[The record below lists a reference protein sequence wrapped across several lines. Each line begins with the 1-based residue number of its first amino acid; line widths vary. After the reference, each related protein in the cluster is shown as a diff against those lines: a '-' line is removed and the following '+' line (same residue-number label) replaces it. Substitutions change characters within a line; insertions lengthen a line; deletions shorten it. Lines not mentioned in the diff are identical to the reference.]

1 MRRITLAAVAIILLG
16 AAAAWFLFAD
26 PASDTPPE
34 KYRFAVV
41 DRGRILQNVA
51 TTGTLNPV
59 VLVNVGTQISGRI
72 RRVLVDFNQPVRAG
86 ELLAELDSSLIE
98 AQIAQLEA
106 NFQEMRTQ
114 LSVARR
120 KLERSEGLAAR
131 GFISAA
137 QVEDERQAVELAQA
151 RVRAIEAQVARE
163 RTNLAYTAIRSP
175 IDGVV
180 IARSV
185 DVGQTVAASFQ
196 TPTLFLIARDL
207 RDMQID
213 TNVAEADVAQLRLGM
228 QARFRV
234 DALGERSFEA
244 TVRQIRLNPK
254 IEQNV
259 VTYNVVL
266 ATRNEDG
273 LLLPGMTATVQVEIA
288 RRDAA
293 LRLPN
298 LALRFRP
305 SNANDVAPAGAAGA
319 AGASTP
325 ALGAPAAGPST
336 ATPSSGAPADRAA
349 QATPQPRSR
358 IAEVL
363 VAHDT
368 PGGPPLRR
376 QRVTL
381 GISDGTFT
389 EVIAGSGIAEGD
401 RIAIGEFVQASNASA
416 RGGLRFRLF

>member
-298 LALRFRP
+298 LSLRFRP
-305 SNANDVAPAGAAGA
+305 SDANDMAPPGAAMPSSGAPAGAAGA
-319 AGASTP
+319 ATP
-325 ALGAPAAGPST
+325 A
-336 ATPSSGAPADRAA
+336 SGALADRAA
-349 QATPQPRSR
+349 QPTPQARTR

>member
-1 MRRITLAAVAIILLG
+1 
-16 AAAAWFLFAD
+16 LFAD

-305 SNANDVAPAGAAGA
+305 SDANDVAPPGAAMPSSGAPAGAAGA
-319 AGASTP
+319 ATP
-325 ALGAPAAGPST
+325 A
-336 ATPSSGAPADRAA
+336 SGALADRAA
-349 QATPQPRSR
+349 QPTPQARTR

>member
-1 MRRITLAAVAIILLG
+1 MRRITLAAIGITLLG
-16 AAAAWFLFAD
+16 AAAAWFLLAD
-26 PASDTPPE
+26 PASDAPPE
-34 KYRFAVV
+34 KYRFAAV
-41 DRGRILQNVA
+41 DRGHILQNVA

-213 TNVAEADVAQLRLGM
+213 TNVAEADVALLNVGM

-244 TVRQIRLNPK
+244 SVRQIRLNPK

-273 LLLPGMTATVQVEIA
+273 LLLPGMTANVQVEIA

-293 LRLPN
+293 LRVPN

-305 SNANDVAPAGAAGA
+305 SEANDVAPTAATGA
-319 AGASTP
+319 
-325 ALGAPAAGPST
+325 T
-336 ATPSSGAPADRAA
+336 AQSSGAPADRAA
-349 QATPQPRSR
+349 RTPPQARTR

-363 VAHDT
+363 VAQDT
-368 PGGPPLRR
+368 PGGQPLRR

-381 GISDGTFT
+381 GITDGTFT
-389 EVIAGSGIAEGD
+389 EVVAGSGVAEGD

>member
-1 MRRITLAAVAIILLG
+1 MDDNPAPWPSLANLSSHLMRRITVAAIALLIMAIG
-16 AAAAWFLFAD
+16 WFLLAD
-26 PASDTPPE
+26 PAPEVPTE
-34 KYRFAVV
+34 KYRFATV

-72 RRVLVDFNQPVRAG
+72 RRVLVDFNQAVRAG

-106 NFQEMRTQ
+106 NLQEMLTQ

-213 TNVAEADVAQLRLGM
+213 TNVAEADVAQLTLGM
-228 QARFRV
+228 RARFRV

-244 TVRQIRLNPK
+244 SVRQIRLNPK

-273 LLLPGMTATVQVEIA
+273 LLLPGMTANVQVEIA

-293 LRLPN
+293 LRVPN

-305 SNANDVAPAGAAGA
+305 QAAIDVASMDMP
-319 AGASTP
+319 GASTP
-325 ALGAPAAGPST
+325 RLPD
-336 ATPSSGAPADRAA
+336 DRAPPPN
-349 QATPQPRSR
+349 ATARTR
-358 IAEVL
+358 IAEVH
-363 VAHDT
+363 VAHDA

-389 EVIAGSGIAEGD
+389 EVLAGTGIAEGD
-401 RIAIGEFVQASNASA
+401 RIAIGEFVQASNAAA
-416 RGGLRFRLF
+416 RSGLRFRLF

>member
-1 MRRITLAAVAIILLG
+1 MRIVSLPVRPPPHPPVRRCCAYPPAHPMRRITLAAAAIVLLG
-16 AAAAWFLFAD
+16 AAAAWFLITA
-26 PASDTPPE
+26 PASDAPPE

-41 DRGRILQNVA
+41 DRGRLLQNVA

-106 NFQEMRTQ
+106 NFEEMRTQ
-114 LSVARR
+114 LSVAQR

-131 GFISAA
+131 GFISTA
-137 QVEDERQAVELAQA
+137 QVEDEHQAVELAQA

-213 TNVAEADVAQLRLGM
+213 TNVAEARLAP
-228 QARFRV
+228 QA
-234 DALGERSFEA
+234 
-244 TVRQIRLNPK
+244 
-254 IEQNV
+254 
-259 VTYNVVL
+259 
-266 ATRNEDG
+266 
-273 LLLPGMTATVQVEIA
+273 
-288 RRDAA
+288 
-293 LRLPN
+293 
-298 LALRFRP
+298 
-305 SNANDVAPAGAAGA
+305 
-319 AGASTP
+319 
-325 ALGAPAAGPST
+325 
-336 ATPSSGAPADRAA
+336 
-349 QATPQPRSR
+349 RSR

-363 VAHDT
+363 VAHDA

-376 QRVTL
+376 QRATL

-389 EVIAGSGIAEGD
+389 EVITGSGIAEGD
-401 RIAIGEFVQASNASA
+401 RIAVGEFVQASNASA

>member
-305 SNANDVAPAGAAGA
+305 SDANDVAPPGAAMPSSGAPAGAAGA
-319 AGASTP
+319 ATP
-325 ALGAPAAGPST
+325 A
-336 ATPSSGAPADRAA
+336 SGALADRAA
-349 QATPQPRSR
+349 QPTPQARTR
-358 IAEVL
+358 IADVL

>member
-1 MRRITLAAVAIILLG
+1 MRRITLAAIGITLLG
-16 AAAAWFLFAD
+16 AAAAWFLLAD
-26 PASDTPPE
+26 RASDAPPE
-34 KYRFAVV
+34 KYRFAAV

-213 TNVAEADVAQLRLGM
+213 TNVAEADVALLNVGM

-244 TVRQIRLNPK
+244 SVRQIRLNPK

-273 LLLPGMTATVQVEIA
+273 LLLPGMTANVQVEIA

-293 LRLPN
+293 LRVPN

-305 SNANDVAPAGAAGA
+305 SEANDAAPTAATGA
-319 AGASTP
+319 
-325 ALGAPAAGPST
+325 T
-336 ATPSSGAPADRAA
+336 AQSSGAPADRAA
-349 QATPQPRSR
+349 RTPPQARTR

-363 VAHDT
+363 VAQDT
-368 PGGPPLRR
+368 PGGQPLRR

-381 GISDGTFT
+381 GITDGTFT
-389 EVIAGSGIAEGD
+389 EVVAGSGVAEGD

>member
-16 AAAAWFLFAD
+16 AAAAWFLLAD

-305 SNANDVAPAGAAGA
+305 SDANDVAPAGAATPALGAPAGAAGA
-319 AGASTP
+319 AGA
-325 ALGAPAAGPST
+325 

-363 VAHDT
+363 VAHDA

-389 EVIAGSGIAEGD
+389 EVIAGSGLAEGD

>member
-1 MRRITLAAVAIILLG
+1 
-16 AAAAWFLFAD
+16 
-26 PASDTPPE
+26 
-34 KYRFAVV
+34 
-41 DRGRILQNVA
+41 
-51 TTGTLNPV
+51 
-59 VLVNVGTQISGRI
+59 
-72 RRVLVDFNQPVRAG
+72 
-86 ELLAELDSSLIE
+86 
-98 AQIAQLEA
+98 
-106 NFQEMRTQ
+106 
-114 LSVARR
+114 
-120 KLERSEGLAAR
+120 
-131 GFISAA
+131 
-137 QVEDERQAVELAQA
+137 
-151 RVRAIEAQVARE
+151 
-163 RTNLAYTAIRSP
+163 
-175 IDGVV
+175 
-180 IARSV
+180 
-185 DVGQTVAASFQ
+185 VGQTVAASFQ

-305 SNANDVAPAGAAGA
+305 SDANDVAPPGAAMPSSGAPAGAAGA
-319 AGASTP
+319 ATP
-325 ALGAPAAGPST
+325 A
-336 ATPSSGAPADRAA
+336 SGALADRAA
-349 QATPQPRSR
+349 QPTPQARTR

>member
-16 AAAAWFLFAD
+16 ATAAWLLLAD

-244 TVRQIRLNPK
+244 AVRQIRLNPK

-305 SNANDVAPAGAAGA
+305 SDANDVAPAGTAGA
-319 AGASTP
+319 ATLAP
-325 ALGAPAAGPST
+325 GAPV
-336 ATPSSGAPADRAA
+336 DRAA
-349 QATPQPRSR
+349 QLAPQPRTR

-389 EVIAGSGIAEGD
+389 EVIAGSGLAEGD

>member
-213 TNVAEADVAQLRLGM
+213 TNVAEADVAQLRQGM

-305 SNANDVAPAGAAGA
+305 SDANDVAPPGAAMPSSGAPAGAAGA
-319 AGASTP
+319 ATP
-325 ALGAPAAGPST
+325 A
-336 ATPSSGAPADRAA
+336 SGALADRAA
-349 QATPQPRSR
+349 QPTPQARTR